1 MGLKSSNKLET
12 NRYELE
18 IEVSA
23 EDFAKGVEAAYQKQ
37 KGKISIPG
45 FRKGK
50 APKSFIERYYGEQ
63 VFYEDAINEV
73 YPDALEGAAKEA
85 GVELVDDH
93 IDFELVKMDKKE
105 GLTFK
110 VKVTVMPEVT
120 VENYKGIEVEHKPVP
135 RVTAEKIDERLKAI
149 QQQNARLITSE
160 DGTVENGDIVNI
172 DFEGSVDGEK
182 FEGGSADGIDLEIGK
197 KQFIEGFED
206 QLVGH
211 KTDEEFDINVTFP
224 EAYHVESLK
233 GKPAVFK
240 IKINKI
246 QKKELPV
253 IDDEFVK
260 DVSEFENLED
270 YKKDLKKKMSDE
282 NKEKVENEISEEI
295 IDKFVSLVQAELPE
309 ALVKNKAK
317 EMLRDFEYKLGMQG
331 LKFKDY
337 LKYTGSKLEDLLEN
351 YKPQAEK
358 SVKLELG
365 VKKVA
370 ELEKIE
376 ISEED
381 LEKEFESLAKSYS
394 MKVEQVK
401 KFIRVEDVK
410 HDLVYKKTINLI
422 KESAVRK

>member
-1 MGLKSSNKLET
+1 MGLKASNKLET

-23 EDFAKGVEAAYQKQ
+23 EDFAKAVDVAYNKQ
-37 KGKISIPG
+37 KGKITVPG

-63 VFYEDAINEV
+63 IFYEDAINEL
-73 YPDALEGAAKEA
+73 YPDALENASKEA
-85 GVELVDDH
+85 GLELVDDH
-93 IDFELVKMDKKE
+93 IDFELVKLDKKE
-105 GLTFK
+105 GLIFK

-149 QQQNARLITSE
+149 QQQNARLVTSE
-160 DGTVENGDIVNI
+160 DGSVENGDVVNI
-172 DFEGSVDGEK
+172 DFEGSVDGVK
-182 FEGGSADGIDLEIGK
+182 FDGGTAEGVDLEIGK

-206 QLVGH
+206 QLIGH
-211 KTDEEFDINVTFP
+211 KNDEEFEINVTFP
-224 EAYHVESLK
+224 ENYHVATLK

-246 QKKELPV
+246 QKKELPE

-260 DVSEFENLED
+260 DISEFENLED

-282 NKEKVENEISEEI
+282 NKQKVEREVLDEIM
-295 IDKFVSLVQAELPE
+295 DKFISLVKAEIPE
-309 ALVKNKAK
+309 ALIKNRAK
-317 EMLRDFEYKLGMQG
+317 ELLRDFEYKLSMQG
-331 LKFKDY
+331 LKFEDY
-337 LKYTGSKLEDLLEN
+337 LKYTGSKLEDMIES

-358 SVKLELG
+358 NVKLDLG
-365 VKKVA
+365 IKKVA

-376 ISEED
+376 VSDED
-381 LEKEFESLAKSYS
+381 LEKEFEEIAKSYS
-394 MKVEQVK
+394 MKPEQVK
-401 KFIRVEDVK
+401 KFVRVEDVK
-410 HDLVYKKTINLI
+410 KELISRKTIELI
-422 KESAVRK
+422 KDSAVEK